1 MAMKNVANVPEQ
13 LARRLNRLVTD
24 SEQQLLKVSE
34 EDVDM
39 PLRAGGWNRKEELGH
54 LLDSAVNN
62 HQRFVVATLEGKFR
76 GPKYDQDGWVALH
89 QYADAPWN
97 SLVKF
102 WTGYNRRIAEL
113 MDLIPSEKYGAI
125 CEIGDNEPVT
135 LEFLMED
142 YIRHAEHHLQ
152 KILG

>member
-39 PLRAGGWNRKEELGH
+39 PLRAGG
-54 LLDSAVNN
+54 
-62 HQRFVVATLEGKFR
+62 
-76 GPKYDQDGWVALH
+76 YGWVALH

-113 MDLIPSEKYGAI
+113 MDLIPSENYGAI

-142 YIRHAEHHLQ
+142 SIRHAEHHLQ